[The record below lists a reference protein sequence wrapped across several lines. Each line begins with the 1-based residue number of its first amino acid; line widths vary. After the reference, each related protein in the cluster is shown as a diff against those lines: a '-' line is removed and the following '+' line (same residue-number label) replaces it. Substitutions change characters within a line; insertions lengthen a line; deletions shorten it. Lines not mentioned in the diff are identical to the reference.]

1 MEITVNQRLM
11 KVVDHFTK
19 GNEKRFAEQIGV
31 SPAVINNYTTG
42 KQQSKPGFEV
52 LSKICEQFPD
62 INIEWL
68 INGRGGMLKGAA
80 VQSSPRLVVSTQDTS
95 GNVTVPI
102 INRRAAANFLTGYQT
117 QEYFE
122 EMDALLLPGSL
133 LRDGQYFALQV
144 SGESMAPTLHDS
156 DLVIC
161 RQVDRG
167 RWDRLPDGEV
177 CVVASETKGLQ
188 VKRIQNTLADGYLRC
203 LSDNREHPPF
213 SLLAEDIIE
222 IWKVG
227 WKLSAYLTNDTAGL
241 YNKMD
246 ELEARME
253 QLEGR

>member
-1 MEITVNQRLM
+1 MENTVNQRLM
-11 KVVDHFTK
+11 KVVDYFTK
-19 GNEKRFAEQIGV
+19 GNEKRFAERIGV

-52 LSKICEQFPD
+52 LAKICEQFPD

-68 INGRGGMLKGAA
+68 INGRGLMLRDEATA
-80 VQSSPRLVVSTQDTS
+80 PRLLVSTQDTQ

-102 INRRAAANFLTGYQT
+102 INRRAAANFLTGYQS

-122 EMDALLLPGSL
+122 ELDALLLPGSL
-133 LRDGQYFALQV
+133 LREGQYFALQV
-144 SGESMAPTLHDS
+144 SGDSMAPTLHDS

-213 SLLAEDIIE
+213 NLLADDILE
-222 IWKVG
+222 VWKVG
-227 WKLSAYLTNDTAGL
+227 WKLSAYLANDADGL
-241 YNKMD
+241 HHKLD
-246 ELEARME
+246 ELEARMA